1 MSRDRLRLA
10 AAVGLQLLILALV
23 PARPVLAAWRGQE
36 VTLATAPVDP
46 YDPFSGAYV
55 RLGYEVERPEAGLVP
70 PELEDGQTI
79 YLVVE
84 RADPAWRLTAVAVEP
99 PPPSPDRAALR
110 ATWRHGVPRLESASR
125 LYLPDERARAAEAA
139 LAEQRQR
146 WWHEREEARRALPK
160 GAPEPESP
168 PSPRALVDL
177 RVDESGN
184 VRLRRLRV
192 DGQLFG
198 D

>member
-23 PARPVLAAWRGQE
+23 PARQVLASWRGQE

-55 RLGYEVERPEAGLVP
+55 RLAYEVERPDAGLVP
-70 PELEDGQTI
+70 AELEDGQTI

-84 RADPAWRLTAVAVEP
+84 RAEPAWRLVAIAVDP
-99 PPPSPDRAALR
+99 PPAAPDRAALR
-110 ATWRHGVPRLESASR
+110 ASWRHGFPRLESASR
-125 LYLPDERARAAEAA
+125 LYLPAERARAAQAA
-139 LAEQRQR
+139 LSQQRQR
-146 WWHEREEARRALPK
+146 WWDEQEEARRALPK
-160 GAPEPESP
+160 GAPEPSP
-168 PSPRALVDL
+168 PPAPRALVDL
-177 RVDESGN
+177 RVDGAGN
-184 VRLRRLRV
+184 VRVLRLQV
-192 DGQLFG
+192 DGQVFG